1 MIRATTKLSALSGL
15 SVIFALSAVGALG
28 SLAACSSAAQPADD
42 GTGGDAPS
50 ATARGDAGS
59 FVRDGSTYDSAPS
72 ADSGLGEL
80 RFQPSQSFSGY
91 DGAHT
96 FTVPVAV
103 YDFGADL
110 RVTADDPSAATIK
123 PAKLVNPVNQDGVT
137 DNGQYF
143 LVTVQRAGTIT
154 LTATSEGRSAT
165 TKITVVSYTPDRWQA
180 GQTRY
185 VNGGAGGDPPC
196 TSCHVSGQAIDHS
209 PAALAT
215 SDDPKVAAVITT
227 GISPAGFPIQGVQG
241 GHRWSVTPS
250 ELDGLVTYLRALDP
264 RGFE

>member
-1 MIRATTKLSALSGL
+1 MTKLSAVSGL
-15 SVIFALSAVGALG
+15 SVIFGLCVLG
-28 SLAACSSAAQPADD
+28 ACSSSPAQDD
-42 GTGGDAPS
+42 SGDDQS
-50 ATARGDAGS
+50 SVHGDAGT
-59 FVRDGSTYDSAPS
+59 FVREGSTYDSTPA

-103 YDFGADL
+103 YDYGSDL
-110 RVTADDPSAATIK
+110 KVTADAPDAVKIVPATLK
-123 PAKLVNPVNQDGVT
+123 NPVNQDGVT
-137 DNGQYF
+137 DNGKYF
-143 LVTVQRAGTIT
+143 LVTVLKAGTIT
-154 LTATSEGRSAT
+154 LTATSAGRKAS
-165 TKITVVSYTPDRWQA
+165 TKIVVVDYSPDRWSA

-185 VNGGAGGDPPC
+185 VNGGGGDPPC
-196 TSCHVSGQAIDHS
+196 TNCHVNGQAIDHS

-215 SDDPKVAAVITT
+215 SDDPKVSAVITT

-241 GHRWSVTPS
+241 GHRWSVTPT

-264 RGFE
+264 RGFQ